1 VIRLLIA
8 LLSLSLVAQAPLPEA
23 PPSEPQAVPPALEPI
38 RLAVEVRDKKGEI
51 PRNLTPA
58 DFTVR
63 VDGQAQP
70 VVEIAP
76 ESPPWRVVV
85 YVDRVL
91 TGPRTLGAAAGAL
104 AAQAGAL
111 AKLGPVDVVVAEPEP
126 RALLSASREPAVLDD
141 VLSRLWLS
149 AVGRDDVRGLRR
161 RFLEQL
167 QGTPE
172 TGKAALAAEAAEA
185 EARLVR
191 RQQELMAEWLVR
203 RGTGEGPRV
212 LFLVSDGFDADPAAF
227 YRREAGIPDLV
238 PEPARNALEKTG
250 LEVAR
255 TAAALGW
262 TVIPLPVG
270 DPALPDLRRVRP
282 RSTPEV
288 PIGGTITLG
297 KRPKQ
302 EQSKFPPLPQLQKP
316 NEPLAWM
323 AEASGGVL
331 LLQTQDVAGALAA
344 LRSRL
349 WITAEAPPAP
359 DGRPRTIEVGTSR
372 PEAAVRARRWE
383 GSGVPLAVSADR
395 LRRLL
400 EGEDEGDLE
409 ITTRLRLDEPG
420 PGGERRG
427 TLDVAV
433 ESTEVE
439 GPFRVVLLSPEG
451 TLEAAPRFLT
461 GRDLPETEEGTF
473 RASIPLPEGADR
485 FAVLVEPLGG
495 GSWGGNVVF
504 PRAGE
509 LESSEGGETVTAD
522 SAIRP
527 RAPAPAVT
535 EAAPGEF
542 RVRVVPPAGERLAG
556 PVEVQADV
564 RVPAGRK
571 LERVEFFWND
581 QLAATLYQAP
591 FRHRLYVP
599 RDRPSGY
606 LRVEAR
612 LEDGSVAEDALT
624 VNASG
629 LGERV
634 DVRLKELFVV
644 VTDSSG
650 RPVRGLSRNDFRVR
664 QGGRLQ
670 EIASFENAGDL
681 PLTLALAID
690 SSASMFLKLEY
701 VREAVS
707 SLLTGGLAQRDRAL
721 LVDFDTQPRLVSP
734 VTRDFVSVSSA
745 LRSLTPDGSTAL
757 WEGIAYS
764 LGQLQG
770 LSGRKALVIYSDG
783 IEEGSSISYRE
794 VLRLAREVKTPI
806 YLIVSNP
813 RAARGDDESFFAG
826 SISERLGKLA
836 EGTGGKLFFVLP
848 DQNLTGVYEQILS
861 ELRSQYVLTYYPQE
875 TAENARRDVKVEV
888 EGRGLTARTMTP

>member
-1 VIRLLIA
+1 VIRRLIA
-8 LLSLSLVAQAPLPEA
+8 LLSLSLAAQAPLPEA
-23 PPSEPQAVPPALEPI
+23 RTSELQAVLSALEPV
-38 RLAVEVRDKKGEI
+38 RLAVEVRDKKGEV

-63 VDGQAQP
+63 VDGQAQS

-91 TGPRTLGAAAGAL
+91 TGSRTMRGAAGAL
-104 AAQAGAL
+104 ASQVRAL
-111 AKLGPVDVVVAEPEP
+111 AALGPVDVVVAEPEP
-126 RALLSASREPAVLDD
+126 RVVLSASRDLAVLDD
-141 VLSRLWLS
+141 ALSRLWLS
-149 AVGRDDVRGLRR
+149 AEGRDDVRGLRR
-161 RFLEQL
+161 RFVEQL
-167 QGTPE
+167 QGTAEAGRP
-172 TGKAALAAEAAEA
+172 ALAVEAAEA

-203 RGTGEGPRV
+203 RKAGEGPRV
-212 LFLVSDGFDADPAAF
+212 LFLVSDGFDVDPAAF

-238 PEPARNALEKTG
+238 PAPARNALEKTG

-262 TVIPLPVG
+262 TVVPVPVG
-270 DPALPDLRRVRP
+270 DPGLPDLRRVRP
-282 RSTPEV
+282 RSTPDV
-288 PIGGTITLG
+288 PIGGTVTLG
-297 KRPKQ
+297 KRPKD
-302 EQSKFPPLPQLQKP
+302 EPRLPPLPTLQKP
-316 NEPLAWM
+316 NEPLIWI
-323 AEASGGVL
+323 AEATGGVL
-331 LLQTQDVAGALAA
+331 LVQPQDVAGALAA
-344 LRSRL
+344 LRSRI

-372 PEAAVRARRWE
+372 PEVAVRARRWE
-383 GSGVPLAVSADR
+383 GSGVPLAVSSDR

-409 ITTRLRLDEPG
+409 ITTRLRLEEPG

-433 ESTEVE
+433 ESTEVA
-439 GPFRVVLLSPEG
+439 GPFRVVLLPPEG

-461 GRDLPETEEGTF
+461 GRDLPETDDGTF

-495 GSWGGNVVF
+495 GSWGGDVVF
-504 PRAGE
+504 PRSGE
-509 LESSEGGETVTAD
+509 LESSQDEGAVTTD

-527 RAPAPAVT
+527 RAPAPAVS

-542 RVRVVPPAGERLAG
+542 RVRVVPPAGEKLAG
-556 PVEVQADV
+556 PVDVEADV

-581 QLAATLYQAP
+581 QLAATLYKAP
-591 FRHRLYVP
+591 FRHRIFVP
-599 RDRPSGY
+599 RERPSGY

-634 DVRLKELFVV
+634 DVRLRELFVV

-650 RPVRGLSRNDFRVR
+650 RPVRGLSKSAFRVR
-664 QGGRLQ
+664 QGGRPQ
-670 EIASFENAGDL
+670 EIASFENAGEL

-707 SLLTGGLAQRDRAL
+707 SLLAGGLAQRDRAL

-757 WEGIAYS
+757 WEGIAFS

-794 VLRLAREVKTPI
+794 ILRLAREVKTPI

-813 RAARGDDESFFAG
+813 RAARGDDESFFAS
-826 SISERLGKLA
+826 SISERLGRIA
-836 EGTGGKLFFVLP
+836 EGTGGRLFFVLP
-848 DQNLTGVYEQILS
+848 DQDLTGVYEQILS
-861 ELRSQYVLTYYPQE
+861 ELRSQYVLTFYPQE
-875 TAENARRDVKVEV
+875 TAGSARRDVKVEV